1 MLEAPLQA
9 TAFSLHCPFPFI
21 TMASFTLRCSGVL
34 ALVATGLL
42 WPQGLRAEAL
52 VPEPFSSSTARSQS
66 IAREPAVPKAT
77 SKNLS
82 PESANAPQQPAPVAR
97 EILLQVQGT
106 LAEGDRVF
114 QDGSLYVPHTLE
126 GKAGDLIQIRLESTD
141 FDTYLILQGP
151 DGSQVAQNDDLL
163 GTNSWIAIELP
174 ETGRY
179 QILANSYDASGRGDY
194 QLTVRTATR
203 RDLTITA
210 TVTRAN
216 GLFQQGF
223 QQYQRS
229 QYQAALASWEQALD
243 FYTSDTVRAIFP
255 LESYRAQGMLLGNIG
270 LVYDDLG
277 DYEQAIAL
285 YRQSLTIAREFND
298 QAEEG
303 RALGNIG
310 VAYLSLSDYEQAA
323 DFFEQQRFLAIE
335 VGDRDSEG
343 RALNNLG
350 LVYMTSGDY
359 DQAITLLEQY
369 IAIAQETGYRLG
381 EGYAL
386 GNLGDIYN
394 ALGQYER
401 AIALQLEFLSISREI
416 DNRFGEASALNSLG
430 ISYYF
435 LGDLDRV
442 IDLFEQSIAILEAVE
457 SPASASVIGD
467 LGVIYQD
474 LGDYDQA
481 LALHQQHLDIAQAIG
496 SRSEEARALNNLGV
510 AYSSLG
516 DYETALELYQ
526 QSLAI
531 FREVGAKVRE
541 GIALAR
547 LGQLLADQDQPELA
561 IVFLKASVDVQE
573 AIRGNISGLDVEIQQ
588 SFVNTVADD
597 YRLLADLL
605 LQENRIIEAQRILD
619 LLKVQELDDYLQDVQ
634 RSAQTETGVEFW
646 RPEETILALYEEVL
660 LTGTELTQLQA
671 RDPNRLSAAEQA
683 RLAELTTRQNQ
694 LYTSFIDWL
703 EHPDILA
710 SLDQLRADTRSRTVD
725 IENFTDLQQQ
735 LAQLP
740 QSTVILYPLIL
751 ADRLELVLVSADA
764 PPVRYPVPV
773 DALTLN
779 RTIVA
784 FGQAL
789 KQPGS
794 NVEPLA
800 QQLYDWV
807 IAPLESDLAAL
818 DVESIIFAPD
828 GALRYVPLAA
838 LYDGDQWLI
847 ERFSFSQ
854 ITAASETDFA
864 AAPSDRRSLLAAACA
879 ACSFTVEVGD
889 SAFDFEDLPAT
900 RDEVDGLATQIPEA
914 SVLVDS
920 EFTPAAFAER
930 LGSYNLIHLATHGMF
945 VSGDP
950 DASFL
955 LFGNGQSV
963 NLRQIRRQWQ
973 QMDADLIVLSA
984 CETALGSAELG
995 NGIEVLGLGFQLQRV
1010 GARAVM
1016 ASLWQ
1021 VSDRG
1026 TQVLMTA
1033 FYAALNQGMTKADA
1047 LREAQLALINSSDGP
1062 GEAGDRGI
1070 GVVGNPTN
1078 ASGTTRAVGY
1088 SHPYYWAPFI
1098 LIGNGL

>member
-1 MLEAPLQA
+1 MAP
-9 TAFSLHCPFPFI
+9 
-21 TMASFTLRCSGVL
+21 FTLRCSSVL
-34 ALVATGLL
+34 ALVATGLF
-42 WPQGLRAEAL
+42 WPSGLQAKPLAL
-52 VPEPFSSSTARSQS
+52 EPPSVTAYLSTPTPLPKGAT
-66 IAREPAVPKAT
+66 RE
-77 SKNLS
+77 
-82 PESANAPQQPAPVAR
+82 APVATVAPKSLVPLPDGPTLPADGV
-97 EILLQVQGT
+97 EPEAILQVRGT
-106 LAEGDRVF
+106 LAAGDSRL
-114 QDGSLYVPHTLE
+114 QDGSLYDAYNFE
-126 GKAGDLIQIRLESTD
+126 GEAGELIRIRLTSRE
-141 FDTYLILQGP
+141 FDTYLILLAP
-151 DGSQVAQNDDLL
+151 DGSSIATNDDFL
-163 GTNSWIAIELP
+163 GTDSWIALELP
-174 ETGRY
+174 QTGSH
-179 QILANSYDASGRGDY
+179 QVIVNSYATAERGSY
-194 QLTVRTATR
+194 QLTVSPATPR
-203 RDLTITA
+203 NLTVMA
-210 TVTRAN
+210 TVERAN
-216 GLFQQGF
+216 WLFQQGF
-223 QQYQRS
+223 QQYERS
-229 QYQAALASWEQALD
+229 QYQDALASWEQALD
-243 FYTSDTVRAIFP
+243 FYTSDSVLAVFP
-255 LESYRAQGMLLGNIG
+255 MESQRAQGMVWGNIG

-277 DYEQAIAL
+277 DYERAITIQQQALAVA
-285 YRQSLTIAREFND
+285 RQYQDR
-298 QAEEG
+298 AEEN

-310 VAYLSLSDYEQAA
+310 VAYLNLSDYGQAE
-323 DFFEQQRFLAIE
+323 DFFEQQRALAIQI
-335 VGDRDSEG
+335 GDRDSEG
-343 RALNNLG
+343 RALNNLSV
-350 LVYMTSGDY
+350 VYAAVGDY
-359 DQAITLLEQY
+359 TQAIDYLEQY
-369 IAIAQETGYRLG
+369 IGIAQETGSRLG

-386 GNLGDIYN
+386 GNLGDIYTD
-394 ALGQYER
+394 LGQYDQ
-401 AIALQLEFLSISREI
+401 AIALQLEYLSIAQELG
-416 DNRFGEASALNSLG
+416 NRFSEAAALNSLG
-430 ISYYF
+430 FNYYYLEDF
-435 LGDLDRV
+435 DRV
-442 IDLFEQSIAILEAVE
+442 IELFEQAIVILDELE
-457 SPASASVIGD
+457 SPSSASVRGN

-481 LALHQQHLDIAQAIG
+481 LDLHQRHLDIAQAIG
-496 SRSEEARALNNLGV
+496 SRSEEARALNNLGTT
-510 AYSSLG
+510 YSALG
-516 DYETALELYQ
+516 DFTQALELYQ

-531 FREVGAKVRE
+531 FREVGATVQE
-541 GIALAR
+541 GLALAR
-547 LGQLLADQDQPELA
+547 LGRLLADQDQPELA
-561 IVFLKASVDVQE
+561 IVFLKSSVDVQE
-573 AIRGNISGLDVEIQQ
+573 AIRGNISDLDAEIQQ

-646 RPEETILALYEEVL
+646 QPEETILALYEEVL
-660 LTGTELTQLQA
+660 VAGAELTQLQA
-671 RDPNRLSAAEQA
+671 RDPNRLSATEQT
-683 RLAELTTRQNQ
+683 RLAELTAQQNE

-703 EHPDILA
+703 EHPEILD

-740 QSTVILYPLIL
+740 QQTVILYPLIL
-751 ADRLELVLVSADA
+751 DDRLELVLVSADA

-773 DALTLN
+773 EALTLN
-779 RTIVA
+779 RTIVE

-807 IAPLESDLAAL
+807 IAPLESDLTAL

-838 LYDGDQWLI
+838 LYDGDQWLV
-847 ERFSFSQ
+847 ERLSFSQ

-864 AAPSDRRSLLAAACA
+864 AAPSDRYSLLAAACA
-879 ACSFTVEVGD
+879 ACTFTVEVGD
-889 SAFDFEDLPAT
+889 SAFNFEDLPAT
-900 RDEVDGLATQIPEA
+900 RDEVDGLATQIPDA

-920 EFTPAAFAER
+920 DFTPEAFAER

-995 NGIEVLGLGFQLQRV
+995 NGIEVLGLGFQMQRV

-1047 LREAQLALINSSDGP
+1047 LRAAQLALINSSDGP
-1062 GEAGDRGI
+1062 EGTEDGPEGPIFDHRGV
-1070 GVVGNPTN
+1070 GVVGNPNT

-1088 SHPYYWAPFI
+1088 NHPYYWAPFI